1 MLGSPPLLWHK
12 ITGLCL
18 NGLGG
23 ARWRQGEGGQ
33 MDTGITLSLALGL
46 IRRNPVRDA
55 FLLHEK
61 KLPEKGNWKA
71 DSAVKLWE
79 ENLV

>member
-1 MLGSPPLLWHK
+1 ME
-12 ITGLCL
+12 
-18 NGLGG
+18 
-23 ARWRQGEGGQ
+23 AGEGGQ

-46 IRRNPVRDA
+46 IRRNPVGNA

-61 KLPEKGNWKA
+61 KPPKKENRKV
-71 DSAVKLWE
+71 DPTVKLWE